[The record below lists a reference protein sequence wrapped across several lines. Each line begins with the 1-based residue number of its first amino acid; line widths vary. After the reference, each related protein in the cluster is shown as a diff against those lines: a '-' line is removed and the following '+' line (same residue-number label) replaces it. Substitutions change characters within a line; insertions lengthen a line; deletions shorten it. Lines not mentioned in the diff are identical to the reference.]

1 MPDEK
6 YLSKWSG
13 ENIDRAYEVIK
24 DLNIGDM
31 NKLTYVD
38 SNGNLKAT
46 SFTKEKIGL
55 LDTVSWSAK
64 PSNNFVIKNENGNI
78 ALSNYNYYSFVGY
91 WDSGAATGPEQ
102 CLSSFYTETSGS
114 ITKYYV
120 QNTGITTL
128 QLRTAFSDIED
139 LKAAIGGGGETDL
152 TSRVAAL
159 EGTTSILTTDVFNI
173 KNQIGTS
180 SQEGS
185 ILYRLAQIDNT
196 LTTKANTSDV
206 NAALATKAD
215 ISYVDTALATK
226 ANTSDVNTAL
236 AAKADT
242 SYVNTAL
249 ATKANT
255 SDVTTALAAKQNV
268 IDNNNMLN
276 ADLVDDTTSTHKFAT
291 QAQLNQIQ
299 TNTNELA
306 DTRILRYTQSNIR
319 YGQYFS
325 PPVGDLAHITLYHE
339 PVIVLNEL
347 RYYYSEYK
355 MVEGMGNCFIYTS
368 ELLYNQNGFYYKNML
383 IVNRSQNRIYY
394 DMYLGD
400 STGIPSN
407 DIVEFSSNKVTSLSA
422 SSTDYQ
428 YPSAKC
434 VYDYISG
441 TDDGTNWTS
450 LTIGNTTKAIPTGGG
465 GGTTVSGT
473 NDGTNWTT
481 ITISGSTYNIPNNGS
496 VTISQVQVN
505 DPAKVPSSALMYSVN
520 SRVVELETQL
530 AAALQEINSLKQRV
544 SAIEGD
550 YVVAMDDHTEVEVSG
565 NNIKFISDVTTSGN
579 EISFTQSSTHL
590 DGNDILL

>member
-1 MPDEK
+1 MPNENEK

-152 TSRVAAL
+152 ATRVAAL

-196 LTTKANTSDV
+196 LTTKA
-206 NAALATKAD
+206 D
-215 ISYVDTALATK
+215 INYVD
-226 ANTSDVNTAL
+226 
-236 AAKADT
+236 
-242 SYVNTAL
+242 TAL

-268 IDNNNMLN
+268 IDSNNMLN
-276 ADLVDDTTSTHKFAT
+276 ADLVDDTNSIHKFVTASEKT
-291 QAQLNQIQ
+291 QIT
-299 TNTNELA
+299 TNANELK
-306 DTRILRYTQSNIR
+306 DTRVLRFEEPGIH
-319 YGQYFS
+319 YGQYFTPS
-325 PPVGDLAHITLYHE
+325 HDNPYGDISHITLYHE
-339 PVIVLNEL
+339 PTIVLNEL

-355 MVEGMGNCFIYTS
+355 AMPEITGIDNPNYKCFVYTS

-383 IVNRSQNRIYY
+383 VVDRNRNRIYY

-400 STGIPSN
+400 ATGIPSN

-434 VYDYISG
+434 VYNYISG

-450 LTIGNTTKAIPTGGG
+450 LTIGNTTKAIPSGGG

-473 NDGTNWTT
+473 NDGINWTT

-544 SAIEGD
+544 STIEED
-550 YVVAMDDHTEVEVSG
+550 YVVAIDDHTEVEVSG